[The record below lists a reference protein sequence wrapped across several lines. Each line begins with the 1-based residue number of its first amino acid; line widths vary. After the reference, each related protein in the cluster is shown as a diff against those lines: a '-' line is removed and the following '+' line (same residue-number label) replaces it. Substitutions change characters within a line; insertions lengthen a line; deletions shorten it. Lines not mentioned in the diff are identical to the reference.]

1 MTACLQELIDE
12 CRLAV
17 VDMGDNC
24 DVAECS
30 GGKRTLV
37 CMQRKSLTLLISVQR
52 PRKSL
57 TTKAKEAAHP
67 RAAAVATGSTT

>member
-30 GGKRTLV
+30 SGKRSLV
-37 CMQRKSLTLLISVQR
+37 CMQRKSLALLISVQR

-67 RAAAVATGSTT
+67 RAAVTTGSTT